1 MFNPKGSHLLDE
13 QLAVSGLEMSIEPV
27 VTASLIGAG
36 VSAATSIFGGI
47 MGSSQASKQNAAAKK
62 AERQQKKFNKKVAK
76 KTNKYNEKRDAAEQ
90 ANYHAMRDYSYD
102 TSIKNWERG
111 KELQDFAFAQQ
122 LRQFEKS
129 NQIAADQLGLNQE
142 AAEQAYESQIDAVED
157 MFLQNQYQA
166 ESSLSALKDVYTEQ
180 AFNIKEQDT
189 KLLGIRST
197 QNLRTA
203 SITNQIDSLMTSS
216 SLQKQATLV
225 DGLLAEGKASLGQAG
240 KSRLKAKQSSA
251 AALQRGIVG
260 LEAELTGKRKQAGI
274 ELAQLNAETSLAITG
289 VGLNLEKINNAIESA
304 EGEAEYN
311 GRIMNSNM
319 KSFIDQ
325 TERNIEQLI
334 QQKKYADL
342 NTFASMMLEPEF
354 GGYDPK
360 PEKTPERVF
369 VESMKAIPGF
379 VPSAA
384 QQSVFAPLIKGIG
397 NAAGSL
403 ASIDYSGQN
412 LNQSKI
418 GVDPA
423 PLSNNLNVA
432 GIQQYID

>member
-1 MFNPKGSHLLDE
+1 MALFAGI
-13 QLAVSGLEMSIEPV
+13 M
-27 VTASLIGAG
+27 AG
-36 VSAATSIFGGI
+36 VSAATSIAGGI
-47 MGSSQASKQNAAAKK
+47 MGASQASKNNATAKSNARK
-62 AERQQKKFNKKVAK
+62 QKKLNKKVAK

-90 ANYHAMRDYSYD
+90 ANYHAMRDYSYE

-129 NQIAADQLGLNQE
+129 NEIAAGQLGLNQV
-142 AAEQAYESQIDAVED
+142 AAEQAFEGQIASVED

-166 ESSLSALKDVYTEQ
+166 ESSLTALKSVYTEQ
-180 AFNIKEQDT
+180 NFNRKEQDT

-203 SITNQIDSLMTSS
+203 SITNQIDSLMTAG

-240 KSRLKAKQSSA
+240 KSRIKAKQSSA

-274 ELAQLNAETSLAITG
+274 ELAQLSAETSLAITG
-289 VGLNLEKINNAIESA
+289 VGLNLEKIDSAIESA

-319 KSFIDQ
+319 KSFINQ
-325 TERNIEQLI
+325 TERNIDELI

-354 GGYDPK
+354 AGYDPK
-360 PEKTPERVF
+360 PELPPEREF
-369 VESMKAIPGF
+369 VKSMKAIPGF
-379 VPSAA
+379 TPAPA
-384 QQSVFAPLIKGIG
+384 QQSVWAPLISGIG
-397 NAAGSL
+397 SAAGGL
-403 ASIDYSGQN
+403 MKADM
-412 LNQSKI
+412 
-418 GVDPA
+418 
-423 PLSNNLNVA
+423 A
-432 GIQQYID
+432 GAFG

>member
-1 MFNPKGSHLLDE
+1 MFNPKGNHLLDE
-13 QLAVSGLEMSIEPV
+13 QLAVSGLEMNWV
-27 VTASLIGAG
+27 GAAIGA
-36 VSAATSIFGGI
+36 ATAVVGGI
-47 MGSSQASKQNAAAKK
+47 MGSNQAKSNNARAKK
-62 AERQQKKFNKKVAK
+62 NAKKQKKINKKVAK
-76 KTNKYNEKRDAAEQ
+76 KTNEFNAKRDAAEQ
-90 ANYHAMRDYSYD
+90 ANYHAMRDYSFD

-111 KELQDFAFAQQ
+111 NEIKDFAYAQQ
-122 LRQFEKS
+122 LKRFEKS
-129 NQIAADQLGLNQE
+129 NQLAAGQLGLNKE
-142 AAEQAYESQIDAVED
+142 AAVQAFQGQLASVED

-166 ESSLSALKDVYTEQ
+166 ESGLAALKDAYTEQ
-180 AFNIKEQDT
+180 AFAVREQDT
-189 KLLGIRST
+189 KLLGIRSNR
-197 QNLRTA
+197 NLRTA
-203 SITNQIDSLMTSS
+203 ALTNQIDSLMTAG

-225 DGLLAEGKASLGQAG
+225 EGLIAEGKAAVGQAG

-289 VGLNLEKINNAIESA
+289 VGLNLEKIVNAIEGA

-334 QQKKYADL
+334 QQKKFADL
-342 NTFASMMLEPEF
+342 NTFASMMLQPEF

-360 PEKTPERVF
+360 PEQTPEREF
-369 VESMKAIPGF
+369 VKSMKAIPGF
-379 VPSAA
+379 VPSPA

-397 NAAGSL
+397 SAAGSL
-403 ASIDYSGQN
+403 ASIDYSGKN
-412 LNQSKI
+412 LNQSNI

-423 PLSNNLNVA
+423 PLSNYTPTTLSPMSGFVPNSNA
-432 GIQQYID
+432 T

>member
-13 QLAVSGLEMSIEPV
+13 QLAVSGLEMNI
-27 VTASLIGAG
+27 TFAAGAAI
-36 VSAATSIFGGI
+36 VSAGASIFGGI
-47 MGSSQASKQNAAAKK
+47 SGASQASKNNATAKK
-62 AERQQKKFNKKVAK
+62 NARKQKKLNKKVAK
-76 KTNKYNEKRDAAEQ
+76 KTNKYNEKRDEAEQ

-111 KELQDFAFAQQ
+111 KELQDFAYANQ

-129 NQIAADQLGLNQE
+129 NQIASGQLGLNQV
-142 AAEQAYESQIDAVED
+142 AAEQAFEGQIASVED

-166 ESSLSALKDVYTEQ
+166 ESGLSALKDAYTQQ
-180 AFNIKEQDT
+180 AFNIKEQDV

-203 SITNQIDSLMTSS
+203 SITNQIDSLMTAG

-225 DGLLAEGKASLGQAG
+225 DGLLAEGKAAVGQAG

-251 AALQRGIVG
+251 AALQRGLIG

-289 VGLNLEKINNAIESA
+289 VGLNLEKINNAIENA

-319 KSFIDQ
+319 KSFINQ
-325 TERNIEQLI
+325 TERNIDELI

-360 PEKTPERVF
+360 PELPPEREF
-369 VESMKAIPGF
+369 VKSMKAIPGF
-379 VPSAA
+379 TPSPA
-384 QQSVFAPLIKGIG
+384 QQSVWAPLISGIG
-397 NAAGSL
+397 SAAGGL
-403 ASIDYSGQN
+403 MKADM
-412 LNQSKI
+412 
-418 GVDPA
+418 
-423 PLSNNLNVA
+423 A
-432 GIQQYID
+432 GAFG

>member
-13 QLAVSGLEMSIEPV
+13 QLAVSGLEMSIVITP
-27 VTASLIGAG
+27 ALAAAGISAGA
-36 VSAATSIFGGI
+36 SIFGGI
-47 MGSSQASKQNAAAKK
+47 MGSRSASKQNKAAKK
-62 AERQQKKFNKKVAK
+62 NEKKQRKFNKKVAK

-111 KELQDFAFAQQ
+111 KELQDFAYAQQ

-129 NQIAADQLGLNQE
+129 NQIATGQLGLNQ
-142 AAEQAYESQIDAVED
+142 AAANQAFDSQFDAVED
-157 MFLQNQYQA
+157 MFLQNQFQA
-166 ESSLSALKDVYTEQ
+166 ESGLSALKDAYTEQ
-180 AFNIKEQDT
+180 AFAVREQDT
-189 KLLGIRST
+189 QLLGIRSKR
-197 QNLRTA
+197 NLRTA
-203 SITNQIDSLMTSS
+203 AITSQIDTLMTAG

-225 DGLLAEGKASLGQAG
+225 EGLIAEGKAAVGQAG

-289 VGLNLEKINNAIESA
+289 VGLNLEKIVNAIEGA

-311 GRIMNSNM
+311 GRIMSSNM

-334 QQKKYADL
+334 QQKKFADL
-342 NTFASMMLEPEF
+342 NTFASMMLQPEF

-360 PEKTPERVF
+360 PEQTPEREF
-369 VESMKAIPGF
+369 VKSMKAIPGF

-397 NAAGSL
+397 SAAGSL
-403 ASIDYSGQN
+403 ASIDYGGQKMDKIDIGIPKQ
-412 LNQSKI
+412 QS
-418 GVDPA
+418 A
-423 PLSNNLNVA
+423 ANAA
-432 GIQQYID
+432 GWPGSQLY

>member
-13 QLAVSGLEMSIEPV
+13 QLAVSGLEMNI
-27 VTASLIGAG
+27 AG
-36 VSAATSIFGGI
+36 VLAGISAVASIGGGI
-47 MGSSQASKQNAAAKK
+47 MGASQASKNNSKARKNAKK
-62 AERQQKKFNKKVAK
+62 QRKFNKKVAK
-76 KTNKYNEKRDAAEQ
+76 KTNKFNEKRDAAEQ

-111 KELQDFAFAQQ
+111 KELKDFAYAQQ
-122 LRQFEKS
+122 LRLFEKS
-129 NQIAADQLGLNQE
+129 NQIAAGQFGLNQV
-142 AAEQAYESQIDAVED
+142 AANQALDSQFSSLED

-166 ESSLSALKDVYTEQ
+166 ESGLSALKDAYTEQ
-180 AFNIKEQDT
+180 AFAIREQDT
-189 KLLGIRST
+189 KLLGIRSNR
-197 QNLRTA
+197 NLRTA
-203 SITNQIDSLMTSS
+203 AITNQIDSLMTAG

-225 DGLLAEGKASLGQAG
+225 DGLIAEGKAAVGQAG

-251 AALQRGIVG
+251 ATLQRALIG

-289 VGLNLEKINNAIESA
+289 VGLNLEKIINTIEAA

-325 TERNIEQLI
+325 TERNIDELI
-334 QQKKYADL
+334 QQRKYADL

-360 PEKTPERVF
+360 PEKPPEREF
-369 VESMKAIPGF
+369 IKSMKAMPGF
-379 VPSAA
+379 VPSPA
-384 QQSVFAPLIKGIG
+384 QQSVWAPLISGIG
-397 NAAGSL
+397 SAAGTLSDASL
-403 ASIDYSGQN
+403 PGGAFNS
-412 LNQSKI
+412 
-418 GVDPA
+418 
-423 PLSNNLNVA
+423 
-432 GIQQYID
+432 

>member
-1 MFNPKGSHLLDE
+1 MALFAGI
-13 QLAVSGLEMSIEPV
+13 M
-27 VTASLIGAG
+27 AG
-36 VSAATSIFGGI
+36 VSAATSIAGGI
-47 MGSSQASKQNAAAKK
+47 MGASQASKQNAAAKK
-62 AERQQKKFNKKVAK
+62 NEKKQKKFNKKVAK

-111 KELQDFAFAQQ
+111 KELQDFAYAQQ

-129 NQIAADQLGLNQE
+129 NQIASGQLGLNQV
-142 AAEQAYESQIDAVED
+142 AAEQAFESQIDSVED
-157 MFLQNQYQA
+157 MFLANQFQA
-166 ESSLSALKDVYTEQ
+166 ESGLSALKDAYTEQ
-180 AFNIKEQDT
+180 AFNIKEQDV
-189 KLLGIRST
+189 KLLGIRSNR
-197 QNLRTA
+197 NLRTA
-203 SITNQIDSLMTSS
+203 SITNQIDSLMTAG

-225 DGLLAEGKASLGQAG
+225 DGLLAEGKAAVGQAG
-240 KSRLKAKQSSA
+240 RSRLKAKQSSA

-289 VGLNLEKINNAIESA
+289 VGLNLEKINNAIENA

-311 GRIMNSNM
+311 GRIMSSNM

-325 TERNIEQLI
+325 TERNIQQLV

-360 PEKTPERVF
+360 PEQTPERVF

-397 NAAGSL
+397 SAAGSL
-403 ASIDYSGQN
+403 ASIDFGGQ
-412 LNQSKI
+412 K
-418 GVDPA
+418 A
-423 PLSNNLNVA
+423 PSPNSSNYTGPNFAPTSSYNSVSNPSFTPMA
-432 GIQQYID
+432 ITN